1 MFSGKKILL
10 CLAVMICWHNHNG
23 FAQCITLVNPNYT
36 VTYNT
41 KTNLAEEVQWEILPS
56 NLGRLPRKNVRFR
69 TDWRTPRPRAN
80 TKHYTRSGYQR
91 GHLCPSADF
100 NARYNLMIQTYL
112 LSNIVPMRDTINC
125 GSWYRTEVRCRA
137 EAIKLGGVRVK
148 AFTAITTTDTIY
160 MKGTPIAIPNVLRKE
175 LWTLAGDSLITQ
187 WFIIQK

>member
-10 CLAVMICWHNHNG
+10 IVAVMICLCKHDG
-23 FAQCITLVNPNYT
+23 LAQCIILVNPNYI
-36 VTYNT
+36 VQFNP
-41 KTNLAEEVQWEILPS
+41 KTNLAEQVTWEVLPD
-56 NLGRLPRKNVRFR
+56 NLGRLPRKKMRFQ

-100 NARYNLMIQTYL
+100 NSRYDLMRSTYL
-112 LSNIVPMRDTINC
+112 LSNIVPMRDTLNC
-125 GSWYRTEVRCRA
+125 RSWYQTEVRCRA

-148 AFTAITTTDTIY
+148 AFTEITTHDTIY

-175 LWTLAGDSLITQ
+175 LWTLTGDSLIAQ
-187 WFIIQK
+187 WYFIQR

>member
-10 CLAVMICWHNHNG
+10 CLAVLICWRSLDG
-23 FAQCITLVNPNYT
+23 FAQCIVLVNPNYT
-36 VTYNT
+36 VTFNT
-41 KTNLAEEVQWEILPS
+41 KTNLAEEVTWDILPD
-56 NLGRLPRKNVRFR
+56 NLGRLPRKNVHFQ

-100 NARYNLMIQTYL
+100 NAQYDLMRQTYL

-148 AFTAITTTDTIY
+148 AFTAITTPDTVY

-187 WFIIQK
+187 WLIIQN